1 MKITD
6 DQQSEL
12 DYIAAANDGMVSPRA
27 LVDAARD
34 PESAW
39 HDSFVWDQELAAEQ
53 YLVMRARELLR
64 FIVRVEP
71 VTQVYER
78 VMVSLR
84 NDRTADAGYR
94 DLRSVLNDDDLRAA
108 LLSTALRELNSLRR
122 RYAHL
127 KELAG
132 VFAALD
138 GVAEDVA
145 A

>member
-1 MKITD
+1 MNITE
-6 DQQSEL
+6 DQQREL
-12 DYIAAANDGMVSPRA
+12 DAIAAMNNGMVSPRA

-71 VTQVYER
+71 VTKTYER
-78 VMVSLR
+78 VMVSLH
-84 NDRTADAGYR
+84 NDRTEDGGYR
-94 DLRSVLNDDDLRAA
+94 DLRAVLNDDDLRAA
-108 LLSTALRELNSLRR
+108 LLSAALRELNALRR

-138 GVAEDVA
+138 GVAENVA